1 MTAGDPSPARRRLP
15 AEWEPQ
21 GAIQLTWPHD
31 GTDWAPVLDT
41 VHPVFA
47 RIAASISQYEPVII
61 VARDPEHIE
70 EISGFLTETAIR
82 PDRLWFALAPS
93 NDTWARDHG
102 AISVFEDDQP
112 RLLDF
117 TFNGWGGKHPADLD
131 NAITRALASQGV
143 FGLCTP
149 EPTGVV
155 LEGGSIESDGNGT
168 LLTTSRCLLSTT
180 RNPDLDRAG
189 VEQRLGLWLGAQRVL
204 WLEHGQL
211 EGDDTDAHIDTLAR
225 FCSPDTIAYVQCDDP
240 NDTHY
245 PELKAMEAELLAL
258 RQTSGEPYRLIALP
272 WPKPV
277 IEDGQRL
284 AATYANFLI
293 LNGAVLLPV
302 YDDPADAVARDRLT
316 AAFPGREIVEID
328 CRPIIRQGGSL
339 HCLTMQYP
347 AAILGIPQEEFPSEP
362 EE

>member
-1 MTAGDPSPARRRLP
+1 MSAGGTAPAPTHRRLP

-31 GTDWAPVLDT
+31 GTDWAPVLDR

-47 RIAASISQYEPVII
+47 RIAASISRFEPVII

-70 EISGFLTETAIR
+70 EISGFLAETDIR

-102 AISVFEDDQP
+102 AIAVFDGDQP

-117 TFNGWGGKHPADLD
+117 TFNGWGGKYPAELD
-131 NAITRALASQGV
+131 DGITRALASQGV
-143 FGLCTP
+143 FGLCVP
-149 EPTGVV
+149 EPTGLV
-155 LEGGSIESDGNGT
+155 LEGGSIESDGAGT
-168 LLTTSRCLLSTT
+168 LLTTSRCLLSGT
-180 RNPDLDRAG
+180 RNPELDRPG
-189 VEQRLGLWLGAQRVL
+189 LERSLGQWLGAQRIL
-204 WLEHGQL
+204 WLDHGQL

-225 FCSPDTIAYVQCDDP
+225 FCAPDTIAYVQCDDP
-240 NDTHY
+240 QDPHY
-245 PELKAMEAELLAL
+245 PELLAMKQELQAL
-258 RQTSGEPYRLIALP
+258 RQASGEPYGLIPLP
-272 WPKPV
+272 WPAPIV
-277 IEDGQRL
+277 EDGRRL

-302 YDDPADAVARDRLT
+302 YDDVADAVARDRL
-316 AAFPGREIVEID
+316 AEAFPGREIVEID
-328 CRPIIRQGGSL
+328 CRAIIRQGGSL

-347 AAILGIPQEEFPSEP
+347 AAALGIPQE
-362 EE
+362 

>member
-1 MTAGDPSPARRRLP
+1 MSTGDATPVPPKRRLP

-31 GTDWAPVLDT
+31 ATDWAPVLDQ

-47 RIAASISQYEPVII
+47 TIAASISQYEPVII

-82 PDRLWFALAPS
+82 PDRLWFALAS
-93 NDTWARDHG
+93 SDDTWARDHG
-102 AISVFEDDQP
+102 AITVFDGNQP

-117 TFNGWGGKHPADLD
+117 TFNGWGGKYPADLD
-131 NAITRALASQGV
+131 DAITRALASQGV
-143 FGLCTP
+143 FGSCVP
-149 EPTGVV
+149 EPTGLI
-155 LEGGSIESDGNGT
+155 LEGGSIESDGAGT
-168 LLTTSRCLLSTT
+168 LLTTTRCLLSST
-180 RNPDLDRAG
+180 RNPDLDRTG
-189 VEQRLGLWLGAQRVL
+189 LEQRLGEWLGAERIL

-225 FCSPDTIAYVQCDDP
+225 FCARDTIAYVQCDDP
-240 NDTHY
+240 QDPHH
-245 PELKAMEAELLAL
+245 PELQAMEQELRAL
-258 RQTSGEPYRLIALP
+258 RQTSGEPYRLIPLP
-272 WPKPV
+272 WPAPIV
-277 IEDGQRL
+277 EDGRRL

-302 YDDPADAVARDRLT
+302 YDDPADAVARDRL
-316 AAFPGREIVEID
+316 AGAFPGREIVEID
-328 CRPIIRQGGSL
+328 CRAIIRQGGSL

-347 AAILGIPQEEFPSEP
+347 AAALGIPQE
-362 EE
+362 